1 MACKQGSCSTA
12 DRKAA
17 QRQSLDQQ
25 LNQLVQQLF
34 PDGRSTTRELPTTVQ
49 ELGDSYRV
57 QFDVPGCV
65 SDDID
70 VQIADGI
77 LSVTVALRKADRGEG
92 ITVLHDERPSGTSI
106 RRLRLPKDA
115 DVSSIDAELKAGV
128 LTLSLRKVETA
139 VPKKV
144 EIRS

>member
-1 MACKQGSCSTA
+1 MACKQGSCSTIA
-12 DRKAA
+12 RNRG
-17 QRQSLDQQ
+17 QLQSLDQQ

-34 PDGRSTTRELPTTVQ
+34 PDARSATRDLPATVHELS
-49 ELGDSYRV
+49 DSYRV
-57 QFDVPGCV
+57 QCDVPGCV

-70 VQIADGI
+70 VQVVDGI
-77 LSVTVALRKADRGEG
+77 LSISVALRKAGRSEG
-92 ITVLHDERPSGTSI
+92 VTTLHDERHSGTTV

-115 DVSSIDAELKAGV
+115 DVEAIDAELKNGV
-128 LTLSLRKVETA
+128 LTLSVRKAEAV

>member
-1 MACKQGSCSTA
+1 MACKQGSCSTT

-34 PDGRSTTRELPTTVQ
+34 PDARSAARELPTTVQ

-57 QFDVPGCV
+57 QVDVPGCV
-65 SDDID
+65 SDNID
-70 VQIADGI
+70 VEVVEGV
-77 LSVTVALRKADRGEG
+77 LSITVALRKGDRGEG

-115 DVSSIDAELKAGV
+115 DVNSIDAELKAGV
-128 LTLSLRKVETA
+128 LTLTVRKIEAV